1 MSINVRL
8 MKQVLSLNPELNC
21 QPLSP
26 RFLFPLCWD
35 YSSWAIMPWL
45 ILMRVLGIQ
54 TQILTLAQQSLLPTE
69 PFPRPATLGLA
80 KVHTSRCVTSRNPM
94 MVSTMGYS
102 SYMGSSVAFWNELT
116 PG

>member
-1 MSINVRL
+1 MGHN
-8 MKQVLSLNPELNC
+8 
-21 QPLSP
+21 
-26 RFLFPLCWD
+26 
-35 YSSWAIMPWL
+35 AWL

-69 PFPRPATLGLA
+69 PFPWLATLGLA

-94 MVSTMGYS
+94 MVSTMGYG
-102 SYMGSSVAFWNELT
+102 SYMGSSVTFWNELT